1 MKTIWS
7 FDLGKASIGEAVRE
21 VNKPQFIHKASLLI
35 PPDLAQR
42 GPATMSGTPASK
54 HRALKTREAHWR
66 REAWLDE
73 LWQAAEL
80 TPLARRAVAPTGGE
94 WHAYAK
100 RVRGKEKIK
109 TRHTNAEWKLVQ
121 KGDPKLERE
130 FAATGDGTCFT
141 SCLLRIKLLNPKTL
155 GPDEMLA
162 EWQIYKA
169 LFSAMQ
175 KRGYGDVPWKEQRKG
190 GADETKNV
198 QEQAEDA
205 LAGKRWQDFVAELEK
220 AGLGDDYRR
229 ACYFDAFYMKLWS
242 PSALDAVALHP
253 ADRPESTRKVV
264 FPASVIEAEIFALA
278 QNAAGLLKV
287 NLEAGYTAQMKKY
300 RASVEERIIRAN
312 AYRAQHGKKL
322 VAAPDFS
329 RGAKDFAELLVYGPG
344 GKPSLAKGVRPIA
357 SADPAIR
364 RATGL
369 RPGSPDDR
377 MGVVS
382 QGTARFENRLR
393 SDCALIPRLS
403 CCRNLGGDEFAKI
416 TDDNEPRLLPAQVT
430 LLMKLKNM
438 RVQEKTEGRPQRG
451 LKFDEIEKVF
461 AALNPKRKYH
471 LTKNE
476 WRGWCKAFDVLPV
489 LDSHDKAKP
498 GAKAAAETDGAKKS
512 KDEDAVERPSTQG
525 RSRYSR
531 PALRIVRELV
541 LSGDAPSVFHARLL
555 ARDEKLL
562 AKLGTKQN
570 KDGAVIVRSLE
581 IFTDS
586 TDAKVNVANGMK
598 GLLVSDLGALLRMR
612 KDGATKDTWEDLYIP
627 SQQLD
632 RLAQQSSATREERDA
647 AIRALIG
654 QQNNP
659 IIRHRLDTFWKR
671 LRVLEAMP
679 GADGQPLGEPHRIVI
694 EMVRDDSE
702 SSWLGPKAIQE
713 ITDAQ
718 KKQRDRRE
726 NARGRLAEMGQPHG
740 DVLKY
745 LLWEAQ
751 GGQCLYGKG
760 ETKEGRCVY
769 TNTAIR
775 FTDIAKCRVDHIVP
789 RAMGGPDSFSNKVL
803 TTDETNAR
811 KGDRTPY
818 QWFQQDRAAEWDA
831 YRNCVSARE
840 FQLGGMKTRLLL
852 SADAETLV
860 SRYTPLAETA
870 WITRLAQTIAGL
882 HFGWANGNDTTGT
895 KRVVVISGGLTG
907 RVRRK
912 YFLNSLLGGDRTLDG
927 KISSV
932 LDQLTALR
940 TSPLPREQVKEKRWE
955 LRDEL
960 SELGK
965 QAEKDRSDKRHH
977 ALDAMVL
984 SFLEGWVNDPK
995 REEEFRFTAL
1005 GDAPAFPENRKNEI
1019 GILRQRIF
1027 ALSTAAGDKSKT
1039 PEHREE
1045 LQRQITAC
1053 HDALA
1058 SMRQPHDAR
1067 TIREALRKELQGC
1080 EAEGIAPV
1088 LPRHL
1093 HFEKP
1098 KLKAAFYRGVWL
1110 RVESESRAARA
1121 TIENYHEAFEQE
1133 RVPLAEL
1140 PFLTNHRTQEKEYSA
1155 RHGLRRIAEIVE
1167 HKDYDKKGVR
1177 GGVEGFLQTQ
1187 PSEQQWREWCASD
1200 AAPTLIKPKKGAPDL
1215 KELSLYKIEE
1225 KRTKRPQE
1233 TPSTRATLYSI
1244 GIGNIE
1250 VPDWNSTHFALQIS
1264 RIIRR
1269 PEKGKDSPDIPLE
1282 PDADVQ
1288 AKFLALQSRIEEHYR
1303 AYPPDSGERPRKSAA
1318 LAAWEAQREAGKQ
1331 AFDQFLRDTG
1341 LDRHKVVYLRTDSAK
1356 VTDKRYEKAGISS
1369 LLTVKTK
1376 RFERTRAEKQ
1386 AQSVSDT
1393 WTRFQLRQFLMR
1405 DPQPQEWSEF
1415 CRLFVQVTRDSFR
1428 DFLASTPET
1437 AAEFLA
1443 YYRGREMSSKKT
1455 SLIRT
1460 VHQVI
1465 GGPDEYVDISKDG
1478 SGIYAKGGNRGYLIW
1493 KRTSDDETVFGA
1505 EPVRG
1510 SQKLVDAKKWL
1521 LKREGVT
1528 LHDAKLW
1535 RSGMLLRLP
1544 EDTQSGKKLVPADHY
1559 YFGSISNGKQATL
1572 KPLIGGDIY
1581 DGINLSVLLAKGLQR
1596 VEEV

>member
-1 MKTIWS
+1 MTRENTTAGAARKTIWS

-35 PPDLAQR
+35 PAELAQR
-42 GPATMSGTPASK
+42 GPAWESGTPASK

-66 REAWLDE
+66 REAWLDD
-73 LWQAAEL
+73 LWQIAGF

-94 WHAYAK
+94 WHAYSK
-100 RVRGKEKIK
+100 RIRGKEKIK

-121 KGDPKLERE
+121 EGDPKLERE
-130 FAATGDGTCFT
+130 FAATGDSTCFT

-155 GPDEMLA
+155 GPGETLA
-162 EWQIYKA
+162 EWQIFKA

-190 GADETKNV
+190 GADETKND
-198 QEQAEDA
+198 QEKAEDE
-205 LAGKRWQDFVAELEK
+205 LAGKRWRDFVAELEK

-242 PSALDAVALHP
+242 PSEPDVIALHP
-253 ADRPESTRKVV
+253 TDRPESTRKVV
-264 FPASVIEAEIFALA
+264 FPAAVIEAEVFALA
-278 QNAAGLLKV
+278 QNAAGLLK
-287 NLEAGYTAQMKKY
+287 NLESGYAAQMKRY
-300 RASVEERIIRAN
+300 RDSVDERIARAN
-312 AYRAQHGKKL
+312 AHRAQHGKQL
-322 VAAPDFS
+322 VTAPDFS

-416 TDDNEPRLLPAQVT
+416 TDDDDPRLLPAQVT

-438 RVQEKTEGRPQRG
+438 RVQEKTVGRPQRG
-451 LKFDEIEKVF
+451 LKPDEIGKIF
-461 AALNPKRKYH
+461 AGLNPKRKYH

-476 WRGWCKAFDVLPV
+476 WRTWCKAFDVLPV

-498 GAKAAAETDGAKKS
+498 GAKAAGESDAAKKS

-541 LSGDAPSVFHARLL
+541 LSGDAPSVFHARLV
-555 ARDEKLL
+555 ARDESLL

-570 KDGAVIVRSLE
+570 KDGAVVARPLE

-612 KDGATKDTWEDLYIP
+612 KDGATKDSWEDLYIP

-659 IIRHRLDTFWKR
+659 IVRHRLDTFWKR
-671 LRVLEAMP
+671 LRTLEAMP

-718 KKQRDRRE
+718 KKQRDRRD

-745 LLWEAQ
+745 LLWESQ
-751 GGQCLYGKG
+751 GGQCLYGKEVKKG
-760 ETKEGRCVY
+760 TCTY
-769 TNTAIR
+769 TDTAIS
-775 FTDIAKCRVDHIVP
+775 FTDISKCRVDHIVP

-818 QWFQQDRAAEWDA
+818 QWFSQDRATADWDA
-831 YRNCVSARE
+831 YRNRVSARE

-870 WITRLAQTIAGL
+870 WITRLAQTVGSL
-882 HFGWANGNDTTGT
+882 HFGWANGNDATGT

-912 YFLNSLLGGDRTLDG
+912 YFLNSLLGSDRALDDR
-927 KISSV
+927 IASV
-932 LDQLTALR
+932 LDHLAALR
-940 TSPLPREQVKEKRWE
+940 TSPLPREQVKEKRRE

-960 SELGK
+960 GELGK

-1005 GDAPAFPENRKNEI
+1005 GDAPAFPENRKSEI
-1019 GILRQRIF
+1019 GILRQRII
-1027 ALSTAAGDKSKT
+1027 ALGASSSDKAKT
-1039 PEHREE
+1039 PEQREE
-1045 LQRQITAC
+1045 LQRQITIC

-1067 TIREALRKELQGC
+1067 TIREALRKELVGC
-1080 EAEGIAPV
+1080 EAEGISPV

-1093 HFEKP
+1093 HLPKP
-1098 KLKAAFYRGVWL
+1098 RLEATFHRGVWL
-1110 RVESESRAARA
+1110 RAENEAKAARA
-1121 TIENYHEAFEQE
+1121 TIDDYDRAFSEV
-1133 RVPLAEL
+1133 RMPLEHV
-1140 PFLTNHRTQEKEYSA
+1140 PFLKNRETGLEEFSVE
-1155 RHGLRRIAEIVE
+1155 HGLRQFAEIAP
-1167 HKDYDKKGVR
+1167 HKDYDVKTVGLLTQ
-1177 GGVEGFLQTQ
+1177 GFLRTQ
-1187 PSEQQWREWCASD
+1187 PNEKQWREWCASETVP
-1200 AAPTLIKPKKGAPDL
+1200 ALIKPKKGTPDL

-1225 KRTKRPQE
+1225 KRTKRVPLFDLGVG
-1233 TPSTRATLYSI
+1233 S
-1244 GIGNIE
+1244 NE
-1250 VPDWNSTHFALQIS
+1250 VPDWNPTHFALQVS

-1269 PEKGKDSPDIPLE
+1269 PEKGKDSPEIPLE
-1282 PDADVQ
+1282 ADAEVQ
-1288 AKFLALQSRIEEHYR
+1288 TKLLALQPRIEEHYR
-1303 AYPPDSGERPRKSAA
+1303 AYPPDSGERPRKSAER
-1318 LAAWEAQREAGKQ
+1318 AAWETQREAAKD

-1369 LLTVKTK
+1369 LLTVRTK
-1376 RFERTRAEKQ
+1376 RFERTKAEKQ
-1386 AQSVSDT
+1386 VQSVSDT

-1405 DPQPQEWSEF
+1405 DPKPQEWSEF
-1415 CRLFVQVTRDSFR
+1415 CRLFVQVTRESFR
-1428 DFLASTPET
+1428 NFLASTPET

-1455 SLIRT
+1455 SWVRT

-1465 GGPDEYVDISKDG
+1465 GAPDEYVDISKDG
-1478 SGIYAKGGNRGYLIW
+1478 SGIYAKGGNRGYLMW
-1493 KRTSDDETVFGA
+1493 KRVSGDETVFGA

-1510 SQKLVDAKKWL
+1510 SQKLTDAKNRVL
-1521 LKREGVT
+1521 SREGVT
-1528 LHDAKLW
+1528 LYDTKLW

-1544 EDTQSGKKLVPADHY
+1544 KDTQSGKKLVRADHY
-1559 YFGSISNGKQATL
+1559 YFGSISNGAYATL
-1572 KPLIGGDIY
+1572 KPLVGGDIH
-1581 DGINLSVLLAKGLQR
+1581 DGIKVSALLANGLQR
-1596 VEEV
+1596 VE